1 LLFLFLF
8 ARAAQGI
15 MMVTVNLEEMADKLR
30 TSLPT
35 LRRMMRRYQ
44 DFPVVA
50 EGSNGVPWQL
60 DPEAVITFVQ
70 TKRDEETAARDQ
82 RDDLL
87 AQVSL
92 PIEEL
97 QPEGE
102 RTLTPAE
109 RLKLGQAMRVE
120 DDVAKQRGFLVLTS
134 DMRMRL
140 TDAWTP
146 LSQFLASLPVQ
157 LGRRHNLPD
166 AVVRDMRRAIEAQQR
181 ELHRKLKDLLS
192 DDAAPPP
199 EEEEHG
205 TAA

>member
-1 LLFLFLF
+1 MFFLFLS
-8 ARAAQGI
+8 AQASQRGR
-15 MMVTVNLEEMADKLR
+15 MVTVNLEEMAEKLR
-30 TSLPT
+30 ISLPT
-35 LRRMMRRYQ
+35 LRKMMRRYD

-60 DPEAVITFVQ
+60 DPAAVIDFVQ
-70 TKRDEETAARDQ
+70 AKRDEEAAARGV

-92 PIEEL
+92 PLEEL
-97 QPEGE
+97 QPETD
-102 RTLTPAE
+102 RVASPAE
-109 RLKLGQAMRVE
+109 RLKIAQAMRVE
-120 DDVAKQRGFLVLTS
+120 DEVAKQRGFLVLTS

-140 TDAWTP
+140 TEAWTP
-146 LSQFLASLPVQ
+146 LSQFLAGLPAQ

-192 DDAAPPP
+192 EDAAPP
-199 EEEEHG
+199 EEEEH
-205 TAA
+205 APA

>member
-1 LLFLFLF
+1 
-8 ARAAQGI
+8 
-15 MMVTVNLEEMADKLR
+15 MVTVNLEEMAEKLR
-30 TSLPT
+30 ISLPT
-35 LRRMMRRYQ
+35 LRAMMRKDA

-50 EGSNGVPWQL
+50 EGRNGVPWQL
-60 DPEAVITFVQ
+60 DPEAVIAYVQ
-70 TKRDEETAARDQ
+70 AKRDEEAAARDQ

-92 PIEEL
+92 PIDEL

-102 RTLTPAE
+102 RVMTPTE
-109 RLKLGQAMRVE
+109 RLKLAQAMTKE
-120 DDVAKQRGFLVLTS
+120 DELAKQRGFLVLTS

-140 TDAWTP
+140 TAAWTP
-146 LSQFLASLPVQ
+146 LSQFLSSLPAQ

-181 ELHRKLKDLLS
+181 ELHRKLKTLLS
-192 DDAAPPP
+192 DEAEPPP
-199 EEEEHG
+199 EEEEHA